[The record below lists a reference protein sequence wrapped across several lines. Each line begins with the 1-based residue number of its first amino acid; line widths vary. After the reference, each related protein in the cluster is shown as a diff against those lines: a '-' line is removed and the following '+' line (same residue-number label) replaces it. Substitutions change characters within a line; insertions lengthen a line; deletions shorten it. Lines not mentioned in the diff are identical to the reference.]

1 MDTQETRVP
10 GGQPYSGTNR
20 IPNIKQFM
28 ERLDHEKKG
37 RDAQID
43 AQSKMK
49 QAQTKPNNDSDIKEH
64 QAGQRRQ
71 GKNPR
76 TVRDPVTGKDVV
88 IDDIDDSML
97 KAAKDPHV
105 SKAHTK
111 SSRDYSM
118 ESKLTFARKKN

>member
-28 ERLDHEKKG
+28 ERLDHEKKD

-43 AQSKMK
+43 AQMKQK
-49 QAQTKPNNDSDIKEH
+49 QAQSKPNPDSDVKEH
-64 QAGQRRQ
+64 KDVQRRQ
-71 GKNPR
+71 GKNAR

-105 SKAHTK
+105 SM
-111 SSRDYSM
+111 SF
-118 ESKLTFARKKN
+118 LIL